1 MGRSIF
7 TVGVAFNA
15 LGKAFA
21 LHQRLFAS
29 GWKFPEEKVLRI
41 AASAGLDIDRLKED
55 MQAPEIEAII
65 ERNNALAESL
75 GIGGTPGLVV
85 GHEVRVG
92 LPSLRVFKEMIAR
105 ARS

>member
-1 MGRSIF
+1 M
-7 TVGVAFNA
+7 
-15 LGKAFA
+15 
-21 LHQRLFAS
+21 
-29 GWKFPEEKVLRI
+29 LRI

-55 MQAPEIEAII
+55 MKNPAIDAII

-75 GIGGTPGLVV
+75 GISGTPGLVV

-92 LPSLRVFKEMIAR
+92 LPGLRVLKEMIAR